1 MLAFWSIHVLFLQKI
16 NFLVRA
22 IKPKLYK
29 GVFMISKFIS
39 RIGSEVVNII
49 AFRIAS
55 AIVDYGTDRLAG
67 TAIALKDIASNKME
81 EVKKQAS
88 N

>member
-1 MLAFWSIHVLFLQKI
+1 
-16 NFLVRA
+16 
-22 IKPKLYK
+22 
-29 GVFMISKFIS
+29 MISKFMS